1 MTMAI
6 AALLLTIAWA
16 GADVAEPQ
24 TPKPPAPIAAAKDA
38 AQKVN
43 TAQTTGNQPG
53 GKEALEQSG
62 QPQPAPAPAPPAG
75 TAPAPAPGS
84 QPPPPTPTGGYS
96 YDPDGRRDPFVS
108 LLARGADSR
117 PNMATRPPGVA
128 GMLIG
133 EITVKGIL
141 RDKGGFI
148 GIIQGADNKTYI
160 VHQTDRLLDGVVKS
174 ITQDA
179 IVLSQ
184 DVNDPL
190 SLVKQR
196 EVRKTIRPEVK

>member
-1 MTMAI
+1 MVITVF
-6 AALLLTIAWA
+6 LLTIAWA
-16 GADVAEPQ
+16 GAGAAEPQ

-53 GKEALEQSG
+53 GKEAVEQG
-62 QPQPAPAPAPPAG
+62 AQPPAQPAPAPPAG
-75 TAPAPAPGS
+75 APPAAG
-84 QPPPPTPTGGYS
+84 QPPPPTPAGGYS
-96 YDPDGRRDPFVS
+96 YDPSGRRDPFVS
-108 LLARGADSR
+108 LLTRGAEAH
-117 PNMATRPPGVA
+117 PNMASRPPGVA
-128 GMLIG
+128 GLLVG
-133 EITVKGIL
+133 ELTVKGIL

-148 GIIQGADNKTYI
+148 GIIQGADSKTYI
-160 VHQTDRLLDGVVKS
+160 VHPTDRLMDGVVKS

-179 IVLSQ
+179 IVFSQ

-196 EVRKTIRPEVK
+196 EVRKTIRAEVK

>member
-1 MTMAI
+1 MTMSACLVMLAVAGT
-6 AALLLTIAWA
+6 AA
-16 GADVAEPQ
+16 PQ

-53 GKEALEQSG
+53 GKEALEQST
-62 QPQPAPAPAPPAG
+62 PAPAPPQAPPAG
-75 TAPAPAPGS
+75 TPPPGA
-84 QPPPPTPTGGYS
+84 QPPPPAAADGYS
-96 YDPDGRRDPFVS
+96 YEPDGRRDPFVS
-108 LLARGADSR
+108 LLARGAEAH
-117 PNMATRPPGVA
+117 PNMASRPPGVS
-128 GMLIG
+128 GLLIG
-133 EITVKGIL
+133 ELTVKGIL

-148 GIIQGADNKTYI
+148 GIIQGADNKTYV

-179 IVLSQ
+179 IVFSQ